1 MAPAPRVGRGDAERL
16 EARHDHLGGRGIEE
30 RARIRP
36 RAETERDPLGRRA
49 RDERE
54 VRQLV
59 YRGDSH
65 RTRAATRV
73 KEILVEV
80 AKALPP
86 AVG

>member
-1 MAPAPRVGRGDAERL
+1 
-16 EARHDHLGGRGIEE
+16 
-30 RARIRP
+30 
-36 RAETERDPLGRRA
+36 
-49 RDERE
+49 